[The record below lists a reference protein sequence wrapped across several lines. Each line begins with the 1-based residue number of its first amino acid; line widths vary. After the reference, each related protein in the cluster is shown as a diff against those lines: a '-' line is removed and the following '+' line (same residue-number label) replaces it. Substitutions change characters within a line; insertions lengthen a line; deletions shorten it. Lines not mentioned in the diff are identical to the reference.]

1 MRRGTAFYLKRRS
14 KEMDIATQIH
24 KPLTFLNVVGIY
36 VQHCWLGFFG
46 ALCVC
51 VWENVWAGKYHIIS
65 CEQFSDSNRDP
76 QIGPI
81 TPPQMGALVWATLLP
96 LNYKRYKQLPVK
108 SCVPHFICN
117 PVNEC
122 LCIMLQIE
130 AGMSLGNFLLH
141 GKQTIIII
149 LKKQRIQCIVAEP
162 FNTVNIINLCYYKN
176 ILKKNN

>member
-1 MRRGTAFYLKRRS
+1 MYNTVDWG
-14 KEMDIATQIH
+14 
-24 KPLTFLNVVGIY
+24 FLE
-36 VQHCWLGFFG
+36 
-46 ALCVC
+46 LCVC
-51 VWENVWAGKYHIIS
+51 VRECVSRQIPLSAVSNS
-65 CEQFSDSNRDP
+65 LTNRDP

-81 TPPQMGALVWATLLP
+81 TPPQLGALVWATLLP

-149 LKKQRIQCIVAEP
+149 KK
-162 FNTVNIINLCYYKN
+162 
-176 ILKKNN
+176 